1 MRRWV
6 GSLVAVIVAACATST
21 AAPPHARAPA
31 EAPSWPSLARFSSE
45 QEFHSY
51 LDAVAQAQRQA
62 ILRQRNGGKQNEPA
76 PCDPAIEECP
86 ELNADAESVVVTG
99 SRAAAQPSA
108 AAATSITNVQTAGVD
123 EGDIVKMIGRFLIVL
138 QDGRLFSVD
147 TGASAD
153 QLALVDRA
161 NVYRSSGASTWYD
174 EILVH
179 ENRIVATGYNY
190 GENATE
196 YSVFSLSSSGR
207 FTREA
212 VYFLSS
218 HDYYD
223 VENYATRL
231 VDGNLVIY
239 TPLFVSHE
247 GARPQWP
254 LVRRWL
260 SEGEHRA
267 ATTAGRR
274 LFDARDIYRPI
285 QATLAPTIHTISV
298 CPLGGPRAG
307 DELDCRST
315 AIAGAPA
322 RQFYVSNDHIY
333 LWLSHSY
340 DRYGSEAERCAA
352 RAPGSFASAGE
363 AALFQVSL
371 ADGRPRAMF
380 VRGAPYD
387 QLGMEATTDAFRALA
402 VWTDN
407 RCADHPE
414 DLPLRFFATPLSAFT
429 ATPRSAPEADFMP
442 LPSPGG
448 RGLENRFTAA
458 HLVYGAR
465 ERWSSYPPHG
475 AQQLTGRVV
484 AVPSDN
490 PAAAAVLDT
499 PHNIIRVESIGV
511 KAVLTGYRREGAL
524 SVSVVDLRQAPRL
537 AGTIELEGR
546 YESEGR
552 SHAFNASVDANG
564 AGLMGLPTVQLR
576 QRSGRW
582 WWNSQSSD
590 VSFMSLDADGR
601 IATLGELASDPKA
614 QHPSYSCEVSCI
626 DWYGNSRPIFAHGRV
641 FALSGTELIEG
652 KVENGRIA
660 ERGRVNL
667 TAPLPGAPVARRQ

>member
-6 GSLVAVIVAACATST
+6 GSLFAVIVAACATST
-21 AAPPHARAPA
+21 ATAPNQRAPA
-31 EAPSWPSLARFSSE
+31 EAPSWPSLARFASE
-45 QEFHSY
+45 REFLSY
-51 LDAVAQAQRQA
+51 IDAVAEAQRQA
-62 ILRQRNGGKQNEPA
+62 AQRQRNGAKQNEPE

-86 ELNADAESVVVTG
+86 EEESIVVTG
-99 SRAAAQPSA
+99 ARAPSPAPA
-108 AAATSITNVQTAGVD
+108 AAASSITNVQTAGVD

-161 NVYRSSGASTWYD
+161 DVYRGAGADTWYD

-179 ENRIVATGYNY
+179 ENRIVVTGYNY

-196 YSVFSLSSSGR
+196 YSVFSLSPRGR

-218 HDYYD
+218 NDYYD
-223 VENYATRL
+223 TENYATRL

-239 TPLFVSHE
+239 TPLFLSY
-247 GARPQWP
+247 GRARPQWP

-285 QATLAPTIHTISV
+285 QATLSPAIHTISV
-298 CPLGGPRAG
+298 CPLGSPRAG

-322 RQFYVSNDHIY
+322 REFYVSNDHVY
-333 LWLSHSY
+333 LWLSHGY
-340 DRYGSEAERCAA
+340 DYYGRGSERCQS
-352 RAPGSFASAGE
+352 RTPGSFASAGE
-363 AALFQVSL
+363 AALFQISL

-387 QLGMEATTDAFRALA
+387 QLGMEATGEAFRALA

-407 RCADHPE
+407 RCADRPD
-414 DLPLRFFATPLSAFT
+414 DLPLRFFSTPLSAFS
-429 ATPRSAPEADFMP
+429 ATPLPAPEEQFTP

-448 RGLENRFTAA
+448 RGLENRFTAT

-465 ERWSSYPPHG
+465 ERWSSYPPRG
-475 AQQLTGRVV
+475 AQELSGRVV
-484 AVPSDN
+484 AVPSAN
-490 PAAAAVLDT
+490 PAAASVLDT

-511 KAVLTGYRREGAL
+511 KAVLTGYRSEGAL
-524 SVSVVDLRQAPRL
+524 SISVLDLRQAPQL
-537 AGTIELEGR
+537 ADTVLLEGR

-576 QRSGRW
+576 LRSGRW

-601 IATLGELASDPKA
+601 IAALGELASDPKA
-614 QHPSYSCEVSCI
+614 QHPSYTCEVSCI
-626 DWYGNSRPIFAHGRV
+626 DWYGNSRPIFVNSRI

-652 KVENGRIA
+652 KVERGRIG

-667 TAPLPGAPVARRQ
+667 TAPLRVARAGRGVRE